1 MLCHVVSS
9 SIEVQHMSTAVSGM
23 GDKSVTTFV
32 ADVGFELPSY
42 EVMQLG
48 INREIDKSW
57 KAKFLSPTSGSTA
70 GPLSAG
76 V

>member
-42 EVMQLG
+42 EVMLG